1 MPKIAISMGD
11 PAGIGP
17 EIALKAALDPRIRA
31 LCRPLLVG
39 DPMALAVHAKASGL
53 TPKIKTYSS
62 AAAVEWAGDHV
73 PVLALDLFAG
83 APLHLGT
90 IEAVNGRAATRSAQ
104 AAIDAALAGEV
115 DAVVA
120 APQTESAI
128 KAAGIEFD
136 GYPSFVARCTGTPI
150 DDAFL
155 MICFDD
161 KRIAHVTLHVSLA
174 RAIALVTK
182 ARVERALGAVD
193 AALKRMGVARPR
205 IAVSGL
211 NPHAGEGGL
220 FGREEI
226 EIIVP
231 AIAAAKASGIAAE
244 GPFAADL
251 MFHYAGYDAFLVMI
265 HDQGHIVAKL
275 LGRNRAAG
283 MTIGTPVLFSSV
295 AHGSA
300 LDIAGRNK
308 ASPAAII
315 EAVERLVG
323 AAAAKPLESAL
334 KPGPEPRPLLKS
346 ANRPI

>member
-1 MPKIAISMGD
+1 MKRIAISMGD

-17 EIALKAALDPRIRA
+17 EIALKAALDPRVTRQ
-31 LCRPLLVG
+31 CRPLLVG
-39 DPMALAVHAKASGL
+39 DPRVLEIHAEAAGL
-53 TPKIKTYSS
+53 DPKLKFFAS
-62 AAAVEWAGDHV
+62 AASVDWSGDEV
-73 PVLALDLFAG
+73 KVLALDLLRDG
-83 APLHLGT
+83 TLELGT
-90 IEAVNGRAATRSAQ
+90 IKAAHGQAALASAK
-104 AAIDAALAGEV
+104 AAIDAAMSGAV
-115 DAVVA
+115 DAVIA

-128 KAAGIEFD
+128 KAAGVEFD
-136 GYPSFVARCTGTPI
+136 GYPTFVARCTGTPV

-182 ARVERALGAVD
+182 ERVGRALAAVD
-193 AALKRMGVARPR
+193 SSLKQMGIARPK

-226 EIIVP
+226 DIIIP
-231 AIAAAKASGIAAE
+231 AIAATQAAGIAAE

-251 MFHYAGYDAFLVMI
+251 MFHRTGYDAFLVMI

-275 LGRNRAAG
+275 LSRNRAAG
-283 MTIGTPVLFSSV
+283 LTIGTPVLFSSV

-300 LDIAGRNK
+300 LDIAGQGK
-308 ASPAAII
+308 ASHAAIV

-323 AAAAKPLESAL
+323 AAQAKAA
-334 KPGPEPRPLLKS
+334 
-346 ANRPI
+346 

>member
-1 MPKIAISMGD
+1 MKRIAISMGD

-17 EIALKAALDPRIRA
+17 EIALKAALDKRVAA

-39 DPMALAVHAKASGL
+39 DPKALEVHAKASGL
-53 TPKIKTYSS
+53 TPKIRSYAK
-62 AAAVEWAGDHV
+62 AADVQWAGEGV
-73 PVLALDLFAG
+73 PLLALDLFRD
-83 APLHLGT
+83 APLELGKIT
-90 IEAVNGRAATRSAQ
+90 AAHGRASLASAQ
-104 AAIDAALAGEV
+104 AAIDAALAGQV

-120 APQTESAI
+120 APQTEGAI
-128 KAAGIEFD
+128 HAAGVEFD
-136 GYPSFVARCTGTPI
+136 GYPSFVARATGTSV

-174 RAIALVTK
+174 KAIALVTK
-182 ARVERALGAVD
+182 ARVGKALAAVDRAL
-193 AALKRMGVARPR
+193 KQMGVARPR

-231 AIAAAKASGIAAE
+231 AMAEAKRAGIVAE
-244 GPFAADL
+244 GPFPADL
-251 MFHYAGYDAFLVMI
+251 MFHRTGYDAFLVMI

-283 MTIGTPVLFSSV
+283 LTIGTPVLFSSV

-300 LDIAGRNK
+300 LDIAGQGK
-308 ASPAAII
+308 ASPAAVI
-315 EAVERLVG
+315 EAIERLAG
-323 AAAAKPLESAL
+323 AAAAKA
-334 KPGPEPRPLLKS
+334 
-346 ANRPI
+346 A

>member
-1 MPKIAISMGD
+1 MKRIAISMGD

-17 EIALKAALDPRIRA
+17 EIALKAALDPRVTR

-39 DPMALAVHAKASGL
+39 DPKALAIHARGAGL
-53 TPKIKTYSS
+53 APKLKPFAS
-62 AAAVEWAGDHV
+62 AAAVDWSGDEV
-73 PVLALDLFAG
+73 KLLALDLLADG
-83 APLHLGT
+83 ALELGT
-90 IEAVNGRAATRSAQ
+90 IE
-104 AAIDAALAGEV
+104 
-115 DAVVA
+115 

-128 KAAGIEFD
+128 KAAGVEFD
-136 GYPSFVARCTGTPI
+136 GYPTFVARCTGTPPE
-150 DDAFL
+150 DAFL

-174 RAIALVTK
+174 RAISLVTK
-182 ARVERALGAVD
+182 QRVGRALAAVE
-193 AALKRMGVARPR
+193 AALKQMGVARPK

-226 EIIVP
+226 DTIVP
-231 AIAAAKASGIAAE
+231 AIAAAKAAGIAAE
-244 GPFAADL
+244 GPFPADL
-251 MFHYAGYDAFLVMI
+251 IFHRTGYDAFVVMI

-283 MTIGTPVLFSSV
+283 LTIGTPVLFSSV

-300 LDIAGRNK
+300 LDIAGRGQ
-308 ASPAAII
+308 ASPAAIV

-323 AAAAKPLESAL
+323 AAQAKAA
-334 KPGPEPRPLLKS
+334 
-346 ANRPI
+346 

>member
-1 MPKIAISMGD
+1 MRRLAISMGD

-17 EIALKAALDPRIRA
+17 EIALKAALDPRVLA

-39 DPMALAVHAKASGL
+39 DPKALAIHAKASGL
-53 TPKIKTYSS
+53 SPKIQSYASVAK
-62 AAAVEWAGDHV
+62 VEWSGEDVAL
-73 PVLALDLFAG
+73 LALDLKLEN
-83 APLHLGT
+83 PLALGT
-90 IEAVNGRAATRSAQ
+90 VSAVHGQAAVDSARAAIAAAQ
-104 AAIDAALAGEV
+104 AGEV
-115 DAVVA
+115 DAVIA

-161 KRIAHVTLHVSLA
+161 KRIVHTTLHVGLA
-174 RAIALVTK
+174 RAIQLVTRE
-182 ARVERALGAVD
+182 RVERVIQATQRALQQ
-193 AALKRMGVARPR
+193 MGIARPK

-211 NPHAGEGGL
+211 NPHAGEEGM
-220 FGREEI
+220 FGDEEI
-226 EIIVP
+226 RIINP
-231 AIAAAKASGIAAE
+231 AIAAMQATGIDVE
-244 GPFAADL
+244 GPFPADL
-251 MFHYAGYDAFLVMI
+251 MFHRKGIDAFVVMI

-275 LGRNRAAG
+275 LGRNRSAG
-283 MTIGTPVLFSSV
+283 LTIGTPVLFSSV

-300 LDIAGRNK
+300 LDIAGKNQ

-323 AAAAKPLESAL
+323 RVAAKA
-334 KPGPEPRPLLKS
+334 
-346 ANRPI
+346 A

>member
-1 MPKIAISMGD
+1 MRRLAISMGD

-17 EIALKAALDPRIRA
+17 EIALKAALDPRVLA

-39 DPMALAVHAKASGL
+39 DPKALAIHAKASGL
-53 TPKIKTYSS
+53 SPKIQSYASV
-62 AAAVEWAGDHV
+62 ANVEWSGEDVAL
-73 PVLALDLFAG
+73 LALDLKLEN
-83 APLHLGT
+83 PLALGT
-90 IEAVNGRAATRSAQ
+90 VSAVHGQAAVDSARAAIAAAQ
-104 AAIDAALAGEV
+104 AGEV
-115 DAVVA
+115 DAVIA

-161 KRIAHVTLHVSLA
+161 KRIVHTTLHVGLA
-174 RAIALVTK
+174 RAIQLVTRE
-182 ARVERALGAVD
+182 RVERVIQATQRALQQ
-193 AALKRMGVARPR
+193 MGIARPK

-211 NPHAGEGGL
+211 NPHAGEEGM
-220 FGREEI
+220 FGDEEI
-226 EIIVP
+226 RIINP
-231 AIAAAKASGIAAE
+231 AIAAMQATGIDVE
-244 GPFAADL
+244 GPFPADL
-251 MFHYAGYDAFLVMI
+251 MFHRKGIDAFVVMI

-275 LGRNRAAG
+275 LGRNRSAG
-283 MTIGTPVLFSSV
+283 LTIGTPVLFSSV

-300 LDIAGRNK
+300 LDIAGKNQ

-323 AAAAKPLESAL
+323 RVAAKA
-334 KPGPEPRPLLKS
+334 
-346 ANRPI
+346 A